1 MRSLTVFVCS
11 SVRQELVMLLRATA
25 GLRPSANDE
34 QRKLV
39 LAIAN
44 FVIRLGKNK
53 TDKGLIDICKEL
65 WDMALV
71 SVWALVGGEF
81 GE

>member
-1 MRSLTVFVCS
+1 
-11 SVRQELVMLLRATA
+11 MLLRATA

-39 LAIAN
+39 LAMAN

-53 TDKGLIDICKEL
+53 SEKDLIDICKDL